1 MVDHYQ
7 QHYHNAEYYL
17 SHLNPTGSSRGNT
30 SLDPISM
37 YLLQF
42 ISHYLDRYNAME
54 WNLTHVAMTTTVVL
68 GTIRIV
74 FQKYYG
80 IDWYAFLHAILSSTG
95 SLMCLYLNFI
105 TSHQLHHIH
114 TTTASSSSSS
124 SSLQL
129 LLLTH
134 PEPLRSLQCHGPFTS
149 LHRILP
155 AITMGYSLFDFY
167 DGLTISVDFMMHGLV
182 TFTIMYCF
190 NYVFDA
196 PHIMAP
202 MLFMEGSTIF
212 LTIVKADFLPS
223 SIVFMNQM
231 LFTLAFFVCRL
242 VVVPYF
248 WMELMIAM
256 YRQQNDVAFQQ
267 CFPSHFIYT
276 CFIFGMFYN
285 ILNTYW
291 FIKIIRKARRKI
303 LGIEKPKERNDLS
316 DEAHPSAKLSSMSL
330 QDLLQQVDHTKNKK
344 KKGQ

>member
-1 MVDHYQ
+1 MVAQLQY
-7 QHYHNAEYYL
+7 YHNADYYL
-17 SHLNPTGSSRGNT
+17 SHLNSSGGTSTTGST
-30 SLDPISM
+30 LDPISIF
-37 YLLQF
+37 LLRF
-42 ISHYLDRYNAME
+42 ISNYLDRYNAME
-54 WNLTHVAMTTTVVL
+54 WNLTYVAITTTVVL
-68 GTIRIV
+68 GIIRIV

-80 IDWYAFLHAILSSTG
+80 IDWYAFIHAILSSTG

-105 TSHQLHHIH
+105 TSHQLSATTS
-114 TTTASSSSSS
+114 TTTGVAVSS
-124 SSLQL
+124 
-129 LLLTH
+129 LLTH
-134 PEPLRSLQCHGPFTS
+134 PEPLRSMQCHGPFTS

-167 DGLTISVDFMMHGLV
+167 DGLTISVDFMIHGLA

-223 SIVFMNQM
+223 SIVFLNQM

-248 WMELMIAM
+248 WMELMITM
-256 YRQQNDVAFQQ
+256 YQQQNDIAFQQ
-267 CFPSHFIYT
+267 CFPSHFIVT
-276 CFIFGMFYN
+276 CFVFGMFYN

-303 LGIEKPKERNDLS
+303 LGIEKPKEKNDLS
-316 DEAHPSAKLSSMSL
+316 DEAHPSAKLSSISL
-330 QDLLQQVDHTKNKK
+330 QDLIQQVDNMKK
-344 KKGQ
+344 KT